1 MRRTVFTLALCLTLL
16 LGGCGGEESAV
27 SPAIEFRAALVQA
40 DGCSFNAE
48 IEADFGTYVQTFTVA
63 CQASADGSAVLT
75 LLAPETIAGITATVT
90 EDGGRIT
97 FDGMAAEFG
106 LLANGEVTP
115 AAAPALT
122 ALCWSAEYISTAG
135 YEDELYRVTYEK
147 GFDEKTLLVDTWFKN
162 EVPIY
167 AEVCY
172 NEQRILR
179 LTITDFHF
187 K

>member
-1 MRRTVFTLALCLTLL
+1 MQEKTITSTIHTCQTEELDEVERRLIQEAI
-16 LGGCGGEESAV
+16 SATERSYAPYSHFHV
-27 SPAIEFRAALVQA
+27 GAAL
-40 DGCSFNAE
+40 
-48 IEADFGTYVQTFTVA
+48 
-63 CQASADGSAVLT
+63 
-75 LLAPETIAGITATVT
+75 
-90 EDGGRIT
+90 
-97 FDGMAAEFG
+97 

-122 ALCWSAEYISTAG
+122 ALCWSAEYISAAG